1 MKMDKENKK
10 LSPGDIGYPGGTTFA
25 TARVGGKT
33 KEIRVTKDAYGNVV
47 YVGERNKIF
56 GLF

>member
-1 MKMDKENKK
+1 MDKENKK
-10 LSPGDIGYPGGTTFA
+10 LAPGDVGYPGGTTFA